1 MGVGIKDRD
10 GCSLGELSLHYR
22 KPHDTVE
29 GKIVLDMIGLV
40 SKSALLSGWGK
51 QQI

>member
-1 MGVGIKDRD
+1 MSFGGPF
-10 GCSLGELSLHYR
+10 SHYW

-29 GKIVLDMIGLV
+29 GKIVLDMTGLV

-51 QQI
+51 QI